1 MKDLKILTI
10 RDLLP
15 ISKVD
20 FVANITPLSLN
31 IVGEKLDQATL
42 VLINDVEAPEYVV
55 VSRNRIIAQVPS
67 SETLSIISKV
77 VVVAEKPS
85 ADRSSLLH
93 FEMLGTFRS
102 LQGVERLVQHFCKM
116 LLQSPGSDKFS
127 PGDGG
132 GLLKI
137 VGRNVSRGDSK
148 SLQASVVGA
157 VSRTRDQ
164 LLSRQASNSRI
175 PSDERLLSATTE
187 AVGFD
192 VATTTLRARIALSA
206 VSGRQAV
213 ANLTV

>member
-1 MKDLKILTI
+1 MRDIKVLTI

-15 ISKVD
+15 IVKVE
-20 FVANITPLSLN
+20 FVANFVPLSLT
-31 IVGEKLDQATL
+31 IIGEKMDQATT
-42 VLINDVEAPEYVV
+42 VYINDVEAPEFLV
-55 VSRNRIIAQVPS
+55 VSKNRLVAQVPG
-67 SETLSIISKV
+67 SEVRSVINKV
-77 VVVAEKPS
+77 AVVAEKPS

-93 FEMLGTFRS
+93 FEMAGTFRS
-102 LQGVERLVQHFCKM
+102 FQGIERLVQHFCKL

-127 PGDGG
+127 PDEGG

-148 SLQASVVGA
+148 SLQAAVVTA

-164 LLSRQASNSRI
+164 ILSRQAKNSRI

-213 ANLTV
+213 ANLTL

>member
-1 MKDLKILTI
+1 VKDIKLLTI

-15 ISKVD
+15 ISKVEFVRD
-20 FVANITPLSLN
+20 FTPLSLA
-31 IVGEKLDQATL
+31 IIGEKMDQATT
-42 VLINDVEAPEYVV
+42 VYINDVEAPEFVV
-55 VSRNRIIAQVPS
+55 MSRNRIMAQVPS
-67 SETLSIISKV
+67 SEVLAIINKV

-102 LQGVERLVQHFCKM
+102 LQGIERLVQHFCKL
-116 LLQSPGSDKFS
+116 LLQSPGSDKFI
-127 PGDGG
+127 PTEGG

-137 VGRNVSRGDSK
+137 VGRNVSKNDSK

-164 LLSRQASNSRI
+164 ILTRQATNSRI

-187 AVGFD
+187 AVGYD
-192 VATTTLRARIALSA
+192 AATTTLRARIALSA

>member
-1 MKDLKILTI
+1 MKDIKILTI

-15 ISKVD
+15 ISKVE
-20 FVANITPLSLN
+20 FVANLVPLSLN
-31 IVGEKLDQATL
+31 ITGEKMDEATT
-42 VLINDVEAPEYVV
+42 VYINDVEAPEFVV
-55 VSRNRIIAQVPS
+55 VSRNRILAQVPS
-67 SETLSIISKV
+67 TEVKSIINKV

-85 ADRSSLLH
+85 TNRSSLLH
-93 FEMLGTFRS
+93 FEMSGTFRS
-102 LQGVERLVQHFCKM
+102 LQGVERLIQHFCKL
-116 LLQSPGSDKFS
+116 LLQSPGSDKFF
-127 PGDGG
+127 PNEGG

-137 VGRNVSRGDSK
+137 VGRNVSRNDSK

-164 LLSRQASNSRI
+164 ILTRQATNSRI
-175 PSDERLLSATTE
+175 PSDERLLSVTTE

-206 VSGRQAV
+206 VSGKQAV

>member
-1 MKDLKILTI
+1 MRDIKILTI

-15 ISKVD
+15 IVKVE
-20 FVANITPLSLN
+20 FVANLVPLSLT
-31 IVGEKLDQATL
+31 IIGEKMEQATT
-42 VLINDVEAPEYVV
+42 VYINDVEAPEFLV
-55 VSRNRIIAQVPS
+55 VSKNRLVAQVPS
-67 SETLSIISKV
+67 SEVKSVINKV
-77 VVVAEKPS
+77 AVVAEKPS
-85 ADRSSLLH
+85 ADRNSLLH
-93 FEMLGTFRS
+93 FEMPGTFRS
-102 LQGVERLVQHFCKM
+102 FQGIERLVQHFCKL

-127 PGDGG
+127 PNEGG

-148 SLQASVVGA
+148 SLQASVVTA

-164 LLSRQASNSRI
+164 ILSRQAKNSRI
-175 PSDERLLSATTE
+175 PSDERLLSASTE

-213 ANLTV
+213 ANLTL

>member
-1 MKDLKILTI
+1 MKDIKILTI

-15 ISKVD
+15 ISKVE
-20 FVANITPLSLN
+20 FVANLVPLSLT
-31 IVGEKLDQATL
+31 IIGERLDQATT
-42 VLINDVEAPEYVV
+42 VYINDVESPEFV
-55 VSRNRIIAQVPS
+55 VSTKSRIIAQVPD
-67 SETLSIISKV
+67 SEVKSIISKV
-77 VVVAEKPS
+77 AVVAEKPS
-85 ADRSSLLH
+85 ANRSSLLH
-93 FEMLGTFRS
+93 FEMPGTFKS
-102 LQGVERLVQHFCKM
+102 LQGIERLVQHFCKM
-116 LLQSPGSDKFS
+116 LMQSPGSDKFS
-127 PGDGG
+127 PNEGG

-137 VGRNVSRGDSK
+137 VGRNVSRNDSK

-164 LLSRQASNSRI
+164 ILSRQASNSRI
-175 PSDERLLSATTE
+175 PSDERLLSVTTE

>member
-15 ISKVD
+15 ISKVE
-20 FVANITPLSLN
+20 FVADLVPLSLMV
-31 IVGEKLDQATL
+31 IGERLDQATSL
-42 VLINDVEAPEYVV
+42 YINDVEAPEFVV
-55 VSRNRIIAQVPS
+55 VTKNRIIAQVPA
-67 SETLSIISKV
+67 SETKSIISKV
-77 VVVAEKPS
+77 AAVAEKPS
-85 ADRSSLLH
+85 VDRSSLLH
-93 FEMLGTFRS
+93 FEMPGTFHS
-102 LQGVERLVQHFCKM
+102 LQGIERLVQHFCKI

-127 PGDGG
+127 PEDGG

-137 VGRNVSRGDSK
+137 VGRNVSRNDSK

-164 LLSRQASNSRI
+164 LLSSQANNSRI
-175 PSDERLLSATTE
+175 PSDERLLSVITE

>member
-20 FVANITPLSLN
+20 FVANLTPLSLN

-67 SETLSIISKV
+67 SETLSVISKV

-102 LQGVERLVQHFCKM
+102 LQGVERLVQHFCKL

-127 PGDGG
+127 PGEGG

-137 VGRNVSRGDSK
+137 VGRNVSKGDSK

>member
-1 MKDLKILTI
+1 VKDLKILTI

>member
-1 MKDLKILTI
+1 VKDIKLLTI

-15 ISKVD
+15 ISKVEFVRD
-20 FVANITPLSLN
+20 FTPLSLA
-31 IVGEKLDQATL
+31 IIGEKMDQATT
-42 VLINDVEAPEYVV
+42 VYINDVEAPEFVV
-55 VSRNRIIAQVPS
+55 MSRNRIMAQVPS
-67 SETLSIISKV
+67 SEVLSIINKV

-102 LQGVERLVQHFCKM
+102 LQGIERLVQHFCKL
-116 LLQSPGSDKFS
+116 LLQSPGSDKFI
-127 PGDGG
+127 PAEGG

-137 VGRNVSRGDSK
+137 VGRNVSKNDSK

-164 LLSRQASNSRI
+164 ILTRQASNSRI
-175 PSDERLLSATTE
+175 PSDERLLSASTE
-187 AVGFD
+187 AVGYD
-192 VATTTLRARIALSA
+192 AATTTLRARIALSA